1 MLTVPEAI
9 SSGVGMNASR
19 SAGNGLSIGLV
30 SAMLDPRNPHYEGSR
45 ERHGHGEAEA
55 IVTPDERDALHCS
68 GRLLRDRGDSRLL
81 ASMDNWSFMDHLKRP
96 RP

>member
-1 MLTVPEAI
+1 MP
-9 SSGVGMNASR
+9 N
-19 SAGNGLSIGLV
+19 
-30 SAMLDPRNPHYEGSR
+30 PRNRHHEGSR
-45 ERHGHGEAEA
+45 ERHGRENIHVRYSSDRHGEAEA
-55 IVTPDERDALHCS
+55 IVTPDERDALRRA